1 MPALEEDARA
11 GPCKEFQ
18 HHFDECVARVT
29 AEMEQ
34 EDYDQK
40 EYKEDCVEEF
50 FHVKHC
56 IDAHVAPV
64 LFSKLK

>member
-1 MPALEEDARA
+1 
-11 GPCKEFQ
+11 
-18 HHFDECVARVT
+18 
-29 AEMEQ
+29 MEQ
-34 EDYDQK
+34 EDYEQK